1 MDRQRVLD
9 TINMVLRNKGRG
21 AASDDET
28 PMREAGLRSLDFS
41 EVALRLED
49 MLGREL
55 NFEASTMRRITTIR
69 DVIDFFVHASSE
81 PDVNRV

>member
-9 TINMVLRNKGRG
+9 TINMVLRNKGRE

-49 MLGREL
+49 VLGREL
-55 NFEASTMRRITTIR
+55 NFEASAMRRITTIR
-69 DVIDFFVHASSE
+69 DVVDFFVHASQE
-81 PDVNRV
+81 ADVNRV